1 LAIAARRSRQGDR
14 RGRARHK
21 DSHESEEAKAMP
33 IARSTTR
40 GGLRAAGAAALLGL
54 LAACAQPVSE
64 TRFPAPSLAGGQPA
78 AGPPATPPV
87 PAPGADVPS
96 DRAFVVFFEAW
107 SAAIQEPAM
116 EGLTRV
122 AQIAR
127 EHPRQNVL
135 VIGYTDPRGS
145 GEANRLLSRLR
156 AQIVRDTLVEKG
168 VAPQRI
174 RIVSRGPTAGL
185 ESVESRRVEV
195 RAEEPRPAR
204 RAR

>member
-1 LAIAARRSRQGDR
+1 MPSAHSIS
-14 RGRARHK
+14 RGR
-21 DSHESEEAKAMP
+21 
-33 IARSTTR
+33 IQ
-40 GGLRAAGAAALLGL
+40 AAGVAALLGL
-54 LAACAQPVSE
+54 LSACTQPVSE
-64 TRFPAPSLAGGQPA
+64 TRFPSPTLVGDQPA

-87 PAPGADVPS
+87 PAPGTDVPS

-168 VAPQRI
+168 VPPQRI
-174 RIVSRGPTAGL
+174 RIISRGPTPGF